1 MRKSNLLR
9 RVMSVSLG
17 LFLGAS
23 ALLAQKN
30 ITVTGTVTDAQKE
43 PIIGASILQQGTTVG
58 AATDVDGQ
66 FTLVVPEGAVLEFSS
81 IGFEPRT
88 LKAQPKMNVILVEDS
103 EMLNETV
110 VVGYGVQKRES
121 LTGAIT
127 QIRSEDIAATKTA
140 DGVAALQGKI
150 PGLMITQNS
159 GKPGAFASDISL
171 RGFGTPM
178 VVVDGVVR
186 STTRTRKSTTWNQN
200 PNNVETYT
208 DISVLQELNP
218 EDIES
223 ISVLKDAS
231 ATIYGLGAQNGV
243 ILITTKKGQVKKPS
257 VNFSANL
264 SLAAPV
270 VPRNV
275 ESWSSFMKWDNAMAD
290 VGKTTHRW
298 ADAQIAAYE
307 SGAPTWTDAQGKEH
321 ETTYTDWYNEVYRK
335 VAVNKQYNISI
346 MGGNEQVNYYFG
358 GSYADDNPILKGD
371 TYGYKRYAFNGNV
384 SVKLLP
390 ELTMRYTTNFRQ
402 SSTMGMGDFDLD
414 WNIFFYIYQSNPTV
428 GVHPKGNPAHYT
440 DVEEHLNP
448 VALLDSETT
457 GFTKTDRKDFSNT
470 VDFTYDA
477 PFLKGL
483 KFQVTGAYDFGR
495 SKQRTLVKSF
505 MLYNYEDDTPAYD
518 WSSARNETEYAEMWN
533 DNIRVY
539 GRAQATFDRQFGK
552 HNVSAMLGAEL
563 TSLTNAMVGASRY
576 YGPDKNQFLYT
587 HDVINQGLDTR
598 DDNQGTR
605 SSERTA
611 GYIGRLNYNYMGK
624 YLVEL
629 MGRVDG
635 NYRFMRGKRW
645 GVFPSYS
652 LGWRIS
658 EEKFFKNLF
667 PYVNNLKI
675 RWSDGF
681 TGSPQ
686 GGAYAYIN
694 GYSQGGSWVLSEG
707 KTTTGYA
714 NNSVANTVLT
724 WAKVRMMDFGVDWEL
739 WHGKF
744 GGTFDWFR
752 REMIGTMA
760 QRDVSLPDFYA
771 VDIPYENLNRSENVG
786 LELSLYHRNSIGNFS
801 YRIQGTASF
810 TRSRST
816 YIESEKTAKYTSQM
830 QYWLN
835 GTLNRWNGY
844 MGGST
849 YHWTGERFTSLDQAN
864 ASQVLYG
871 MLDSKQGNR
880 NLIVGQYQLEDRNG
894 DGYIT
899 SDDVYYTWG
908 GGMPPLQFGL
918 TFSGSYKNFDFSLIF
933 NGATLKNKGFGLSA
947 YSGYGVLNYL
957 PSQYTNSYR
966 VAEYGAD
973 PWDPSTEWVA
983 GYWPALVRMSQVGA
997 YTKDLGN
1004 STYGANQPYN
1014 YVNSSYL
1021 RLKTIE
1027 LGYRV
1032 SPNFLRK
1039 AGIKS
1044 ARVFFNGGNLLTICN
1059 PLLKY
1064 VDPESNDQGRAGGE
1078 FQINKT
1084 YSFGFNLNF

>member
-1 MRKSNLLR
+1 MRKSNLLK

-17 LFLGAS
+17 FFLGAS

-81 IGFEPRT
+81 IGFETRT

-150 PGLMITQNS
+150 PGLLITQNS
-159 GKPGAFASDISL
+159 GKPGAFASEINL

-186 STTRTRKSTTWNQN
+186 STTRTRKSTTYNTN
-200 PNNVETYT
+200 PNALESYT
-208 DISVLQELNP
+208 DLSVLQELNP

-257 VNFSANL
+257 VNFSTNL
-264 SLAAPV
+264 SFASPV
-270 VPRNV
+270 VPRDV
-275 ESWSSFMKWDNAMAD
+275 VSWTDFMKYENAMSD
-290 VGKTTHRW
+290 VARVEHRFS
-298 ADAQIAAYE
+298 DEIIAAYE
-307 SGAPTWTDAQGKEH
+307 RGDEGLI
-321 ETTYTDWYNEVYRK
+321 YTDWYNEVYRK
-335 VAVNKQYNISI
+335 FAVNKQVNLSVS
-346 MGGNEQVNYYFG
+346 GGNENISYYFG
-358 GSYADDNPILKGD
+358 ANYADDNSILKGD
-371 TYGYKRYAFNGNV
+371 SYGYNRYGFNGNI

-390 ELTMRYTTNFRQ
+390 ELTMRYTTSFRQ
-402 SSTMGMGDFDLD
+402 SSNMGMGDFDMD
-414 WNIFFYIYQSNPTV
+414 WNIFYYIYQSNPMV
-428 GVHPKGNPAHYT
+428 GVHTKDNPNHYS
-440 DVEEHLNP
+440 DVEEHTNP
-448 VALLDSETT
+448 VALLDTDAS

-483 KFQVTGAYDFGR
+483 QFQLTGAYDFGR
-495 SKQRTLVKSF
+495 SKQRTLVKK
-505 MLYNYEDDTPAYD
+505 MRLYDYDTD
-518 WSSARNETEYAEMWN
+518 ISGQGMETRQETQYAEMWN
-533 DNIRVY
+533 DNSRVY
-539 GRAQATFDRQFGK
+539 GRFQAMYNRQFAGV

-563 TSLTNAMVGASRY
+563 TSIENAMIGASRY
-576 YGPDKNQFLYT
+576 YGVDGDHYLYT
-587 HDVINQGLDTR
+587 HDVINQALASR

-605 SSERTA
+605 STSRTA
-611 GYIGRLNYNYMGK
+611 GYIGRLNYNYKGK

-629 MGRVDG
+629 MGRYDG
-635 NYRFMRGKRW
+635 NYMFAPGKRW
-645 GVFPSYS
+645 SLFPSYS
-652 LGWRIS
+652 VGWRLS
-658 EEKFFKNLF
+658 EEKFFKQLF
-667 PYVNNLKI
+667 PYVNNLKF

-681 TGSPQ
+681 TGAPQ
-686 GGAYAYIN
+686 GSAYAYIN
-694 GYSQGGSWVLSEG
+694 GYTASGSWVFADG
-707 KTTTGYA
+707 GTTTGYA
-714 NNSVANTVLT
+714 NSQIANTLLT
-724 WAKVRMMDFGVDWEL
+724 WAKVRMMDFGIDWEL
-739 WHGKF
+739 WQGKF
-744 GGTFDWFR
+744 GGTFDWFK
-752 REMIGTMA
+752 REMIGTA
-760 QRDVSLPDFYA
+760 ATRDASLPDFYA
-771 VDIPYENLNRSENVG
+771 VSLPSENLNRSETQG

-801 YRIQGTASF
+801 YRVQGTATFS
-810 TRSRST
+810 RSRAT
-816 YIESEKTAKYTSQM
+816 YIESENTKVYTSSM
-830 QYWLN
+830 DYWKN
-835 GTLNRWNGY
+835 CTLNRWNGY

-849 YHWTGERFTSLDQAN
+849 YHWAGGRFESVDQAN
-864 ASQVLYG
+864 ASEVLYTTNG
-871 MLDSKQGNR
+871 SLPGNR
-880 NLIVGQYQLEDRNG
+880 GIIVGQYMLEDRNG
-894 DGYIT
+894 NGYI
-899 SDDVYYTWG
+899 DGEDVYYTWG
-908 GGMPPLQFGL
+908 SGNPPLQFGL
-918 TFSGSYKNFDFSLIF
+918 NFSGSYKNFDFALIF
-933 NGATLKNKGFGLSA
+933 NGATMKYKGYGLSA
-947 YSGYGVLNYL
+947 YAGFGKLNYL
-957 PSQYTNSYR
+957 PSHYTNAYH
-966 VAEYGAD
+966 VANYGDD
-973 PWDPSTEWVA
+973 PWDPETQWVS
-983 GYWPALVRMSQVGA
+983 GYWPALVRVAQVGS
-997 YTKDLGN
+997 YDSPSYGN
-1004 STYGANQPYN
+1004 NQPYN
-1014 YVNSSYL
+1014 YVNATYL

-1027 LGYRV
+1027 LGYRF
-1032 SPNFLRK
+1032 SPNFLKK

-1064 VDPESNDQGRAGGE
+1064 VDPESNDSGRAGGE